1 MTAEHTNGNISEELA
16 TLDARI
22 AADGNNASLYIER
35 GKLLWKLGRRGD
47 AISDYRRAAALDPN
61 GPGRLLAEHSDAI
74 MDFFNPDLLNP

>member
-1 MTAEHTNGNISEELA
+1 MTAEQSSDSIQGELH
-16 TLDARI
+16 TLDVRI

-35 GKLLWKLGRRGD
+35 GKRLWKLGRRGE
-47 AISDYRRAAALDPN
+47 AISDYRRAAALDPD